1 MKIPTTQ
8 AIRFATA
15 DLLAP
20 EDLNAI
26 FRFAGECIDE
36 ASAKRWQHGSLVLQ
50 FVESVTVPYTNATN
64 ALVRTFHFLCPQ
76 TCIIESAIFTA
87 NMTCAAPVEVAIT
100 ATSGG
105 ATPQGAT
112 TPWLTTLGAFVLD
125 ASDGTTAQSLTGII
139 ADAADTIS
147 SVAPDRVLLTAG
159 TEYTIALTSTGVF
172 SLSRFDL
179 QLNCL
184 TDRWTTAGTLAIPS
198 YAPVLVTDAS
208 APNATVVALN
218 ASTLTTETNKLAANV
233 VAAMPF
239 MVWRHNIIG
248 GGAPTDPDLR
258 TFMLPRFAS
267 SRAQARIIRAI
278 LRVEMIAAG
287 GAGQTITAV
296 INPGALVTLT
306 ATMTGV
312 LAGVGRTVDSGVINI
327 PLAGAVSSATTADDY
342 SILITNS
349 AAAPTADKVSVEL
362 WISR

>member
-1 MKIPTTQ
+1 MRIPSTQ
-8 AIRFATA
+8 PIRFATA

-20 EDLNAI
+20 EDLSAT
-26 FRFAGECIDE
+26 FRFAGECLDE
-36 ASAKRWQHGSLVLQ
+36 ASSKRWQHGSMVLQ

-76 TCIIESAIFTA
+76 TCIIESASFTA
-87 NMTCAAPVEVAIT
+87 NMTSAAPVEVAIT

-112 TPWLTTLGAFVLD
+112 TPWLSTLGAFIFDVG
-125 ASDGTTAQSLTGII
+125 DGTTSQSVDGII
-139 ADAADTIS
+139 ADVADTIT
-147 SVAPDRVLLTAG
+147 SVAPNRVLLVAG

-184 TDRWTTAGTLAIPS
+184 TDRWTTAGTSAIPS
-198 YAPVLVTDAS
+198 YAPALVTDAAAPDATAVS
-208 APNATVVALN
+208 ANI
-218 ASTLTTETNKLAANV
+218 STLTTETNKLAANV

-239 MVWRHNIIG
+239 IVWRHSIIST
-248 GGAPTDPDLR
+248 TDADLR
-258 TFMLPRFAS
+258 TFSLPRFAS

-312 LAGVGRTVDSGVINI
+312 LAGVGRTVDSGIINI
-327 PLAGAVSSATTADDY
+327 PLAGAVSSATTTDDY

-349 AAAPTADKVSVEL
+349 AAAPTADKVEVLL